1 MRHYCTDFIPL
12 VTRQHKVAIESAW
25 RSRASK
31 PPRSWASRLQQLILA
46 GKSRGDGRGLVSD
59 NGSGRRGPSVG
70 PPDFDE
76 ATTTRSANHAQ
87 SFAEAMVT
95 RAEAPQRVRLGR
107 ASGQCVRRGIGAP
120 SVEASVGKPP
130 LGTMLE
136 AALQMG

>member
-1 MRHYCTDFIPL
+1 M
-12 VTRQHKVAIESAW
+12 
-25 RSRASK
+25 
-31 PPRSWASRLQQLILA
+31 IL
-46 GKSRGDGRGLVSD
+46 RT
-59 NGSGRRGPSVG
+59 GSGSPSTAARCSAGPPDSDADEAAGTDVGSSATTAAVGEGHVG

-130 LGTMLE
+130 LGTMSE